1 MPFVPILFADIIN
14 SLPWWGW
21 GLLGLIP
28 PAILALYFLK
38 LKRQP
43 LAVPSTFLW
52 SRTIEDLHVNSLWQ
66 RLRQSLLLFLQ
77 LLLIVLIAITL
88 IRPGWK
94 GTELI
99 GHRFIF
105 LMDISAS
112 MGATDVG
119 PTRLDE
125 AKKQV
130 KALIEQ
136 MKTGDQAMIISFSS
150 RATPVQSYTG
160 DRKLLRTKVDMISQ
174 TNHTSDL
181 NEALRAASGLA
192 NPGQTGDP
200 SKGDVGFA
208 EALPATLYMFT
219 DGKFASVKNFK
230 LGNLDPIFQKIGNE
244 TCGNVAIVAFNTDHH
259 PEKPDKIEAFARIEN
274 FGFKPA
280 AMEASLYIN
289 GTLADAQKVSLPA
302 RKFKTVKVVI
312 KPDEPAVEEI
322 QPEVPT
328 IAGIKFKLDRTAE
341 LEKDGILRLEI
352 KPLGNDVEDFLK
364 EDNKAYAVV
373 SAPHPAKV
381 LLATPGNDALMLAL
395 STSESQKVATLTIVE
410 PAKLADKDLQ
420 KQLLEGAFDLVI
432 YDQCAP
438 TVEKDM
444 PACNTLFIGRV
455 PPVPG
460 WSASKEK
467 FAGPILTDADQVHP
481 LTQLVRMSSNV
492 AIAEATPLKGPPG
505 TAVLLDFDVGPL
517 YCIAP
522 RSGFEDAVLGF
533 EIFTTDK
540 QGEHPANTDWIKQR
554 SFPVFVMNAVRYL
567 GGVKSGANAPTTR
580 PGMPVTLRA
589 EIPVKNLL
597 VQSPRGDGFEVPRE
611 TQNTYVFGK
620 TDDIGVYDVR
630 EGTGAKVS
638 QKFVVNLFDEQECD
652 IFPAYR
658 VPIEHEVVQATVSK
672 QNARQ
677 EIWKW
682 LLLGAVGLLIF
693 EWYIY
698 NKRVYL

>member
-1 MPFVPILFADIIN
+1 MPFAPILFSDIIN

-21 GLLGLIP
+21 LSLGLIP

-38 LKRQP
+38 LKRQQ
-43 LAVPSTFLW
+43 LAVPSTYLW

-66 RLRQSLLLFLQ
+66 RLRQSLLLLLQ
-77 LLLIVLIAITL
+77 LLLIVLLAITL
-88 IRPGWK
+88 LRPGWK

-105 LMDISAS
+105 LIDKSAS
-112 MGATDVG
+112 MGASDVG

-150 RATPVQSYTG
+150 RATPDQSYTG

-174 TNHTSDL
+174 TNHTTDL

-192 NPGQTGDP
+192 NPGQTGDTNNP
-200 SKGDVGFA
+200 ADINVA
-208 EALPATLYMFT
+208 EAMPATLYIFT
-219 DGKFASVKNFK
+219 DGKVASVKNFK
-230 LGNLDPIFQKIGNE
+230 LGNLDPIFQRIGSE
-244 TCGNVAIVAFNTDHH
+244 SCGNVGIVAFSTDHH
-259 PEKPDKIEAFARIEN
+259 PDKPDKIEAFARIEN

-302 RKFKTVKVVI
+302 RKFKTVRS
-312 KPDEPAVEEI
+312 AAGEEQI
-322 QPEVPT
+322 VPEVPT
-328 IAGIKFKLDRTAE
+328 IAGIKFELARTAE

-352 KPLGNDVEDFLK
+352 KPASPDVEDHLPT
-364 EDNKAYAVV
+364 DNKAFAVV

-381 LLATPGNDALMLAL
+381 LLVTPGNDALMLAL
-395 STSESQKVATLTIVE
+395 STSEAQKVATVSIIE
-410 PAKLADKDLQ
+410 PAKLTDKDIQ
-420 KQLLEGAFDLVI
+420 KQLQEGAFDMVI

-438 TVEKDM
+438 AAEKDM

-460 WSASKEK
+460 WSAKPK
-467 FAGPILTDADQVHP
+467 DTNPIFTDADQVHP
-481 LTQLVRMSSNV
+481 LTQLVRMNNV
-492 AIAEATPLKGPPG
+492 LIVEGTPLKGPPG
-505 TAVLLDFDVGPL
+505 TSVLLDFDDGPL
-517 YCIAP
+517 YCVAP
-522 RSGFEDAVLGF
+522 RGGFEDAVLGF
-533 EIFTTDK
+533 EIYSTK
-540 QGEHPANTDWIKQR
+540 KGGEHEANTDWMRQR

-567 GGVKSGANAPTTR
+567 GGVKSGANALTAR
-580 PGMPVTLRA
+580 PGSPVTLRA
-589 EIPVKNLL
+589 EIPVKSLL

-620 TDDIGVYDVR
+620 ADDIGVYDVK

-658 VPIEHEVVQATVSK
+658 LDIEHEVIQATVSK

-677 EIWKW
+677 EVWKW
-682 LLLGAVGLLIF
+682 LLLGAIGLLIF

>member
-1 MPFVPILFADIIN
+1 MAHNPLMPLAPILFADIIN
-14 SLPWWGW
+14 SLPLWGW
-21 GLLGLIP
+21 GLLALIP

-77 LLLIVLIAITL
+77 LLLIVLLAITL

-105 LMDISAS
+105 LIDKSAS
-112 MGATDVG
+112 MGASDVG

-130 KALIEQ
+130 KNLIEQ
-136 MKTGDQAMIISFSS
+136 MKTGDQAMIISFSN
-150 RATPVQSYTG
+150 RATPDQSYTG

-200 SKGDVGFA
+200 NNPADVNVA
-208 EALPATLYMFT
+208 EAMPATLYMFT
-219 DGKFASVKNFK
+219 DGRVASVKDFK
-230 LGNLDPIFQKIGNE
+230 LGNLDPVYQKIGSL
-244 TCGNVAIVAFNTDHH
+244 TCGNVAIVAFSTDHH
-259 PEKPDKIEAFARIEN
+259 PDKPEKLEAFARIEN
-274 FGFKPA
+274 FGFQPA
-280 AMEASLYIN
+280 AVEASLYIN
-289 GTLADAQKVSLPA
+289 GALADAQKVNLPA
-302 RKFKTVKVVI
+302 RQFKTGRNADGD
-312 KPDEPAVEEI
+312 DEILP
-322 QPEVPT
+322 QVPT
-328 IAGIKFKLDRTAE
+328 VAGIKFELARTAE

-352 KPLGNDVEDFLK
+352 KPVSSDVEDYLLA
-364 EDNKAYAVV
+364 DNKAYAVV

-381 LLATPGNDALMLAL
+381 LLVTPGNDALMLAL
-395 STSESQKVATLTIVE
+395 STSEAQKVATVTIVE
-410 PAKLADKDLQ
+410 PAKLLDKAIQ
-420 KQLLEGAFDLVI
+420 KQLAEGAFDLVI

-438 TVEKDM
+438 AAEKDM
-444 PACNTLFIGRV
+444 PACNTLFIGRI

-460 WSASKEK
+460 WSAKSKET
-467 FAGPILTDADQVHP
+467 GPIFTDADQVHP
-481 LTQLVRMSSNV
+481 LTQLVRMNNV
-492 AIAEATPLKGPPG
+492 LVVEGTPLKGPPG
-505 TAVLLDFDVGPL
+505 TSVLLDFDSGPL
-517 YCIAP
+517 YCVGP

-533 EIFTTDK
+533 EIYSINK
-540 QGEHPANTDWIKQR
+540 EGQVAANTDWMRQR

-589 EIPVKNLL
+589 EIPVGKLM
-597 VQSPRGDGFEVPRE
+597 VDAPRGDGFEVPRE

-620 TDDIGVYDVR
+620 TDDIGVYSVR

-652 IFPAYR
+652 LFPAYKLD
-658 VPIEHEVVQATVSK
+658 IQHEEVKATVSK

-693 EWYIY
+693 EWYVY

>member
-1 MPFVPILFADIIN
+1 MPFVPLLFADIIN
-14 SLPWWGW
+14 SLPLWGW
-21 GLLGLIP
+21 GLLALIP

-43 LAVPSTFLW
+43 LAVPSTYLW

-66 RLRQSLLLFLQ
+66 RLRQSLLLLLQ

-105 LMDISAS
+105 LIDKSAS
-112 MGATDVG
+112 MAATDVG
-119 PTRLDE
+119 PSRLDE

-150 RATPVQSYTG
+150 RATPDQSYTG

-208 EALPATLYMFT
+208 EAMPATLYMFT
-219 DGKFASVKNFK
+219 DGKFASVKNFQ
-230 LGNLDPIFQKIGNE
+230 LGNLDPIFQKIGSE
-244 TCGNVAIVAFNTDHH
+244 TCGNVAIVAFSTDHH
-259 PEKPDKIEAFARIEN
+259 PDKPDKIEAFARIEN
-274 FGFKPA
+274 FGFKAA

-289 GTLADAQKVSLPA
+289 GTLADAQKVNLPP
-302 RKFKTVKVVI
+302 RQFKTSRNADGN
-312 KPDEPAVEEI
+312 DEILP
-322 QPEVPT
+322 QVPT
-328 IAGIKFKLDRTAE
+328 IANISFALARTAE

-352 KPLGNDVEDFLK
+352 KPLGTDVEDFLK

-381 LLATPGNDALMLAL
+381 LLATPGNDALMVAL
-395 STSESQKVATLTIVE
+395 STPEANKVATVTIVE

-420 KQLLEGAFDLVI
+420 KQLLDGAFDLVI

-438 TVEKDM
+438 AAEKEM

-467 FAGPILTDADQVHP
+467 SAGPIITDADQVHP
-481 LTQLVRMSSNV
+481 LTQLVRLSSNTG
-492 AIAEATPLKGPPG
+492 IAEATPLKGPPG
-505 TAVLLDFDVGPL
+505 MAVLLDFDVGPL
-517 YCIAP
+517 YCVAP

-533 EIFTTDK
+533 ELMHADK
-540 QGEHPANTDWIKQR
+540 DGQHWNTDFLKQR
-554 SFPVFVMNAVRYL
+554 GFPVFVMNAVRYL

-597 VQSPRGDGFEVPRE
+597 VQSPRGDGFEVARE

-630 EGTGAKVS
+630 EGTGAKIS

-658 VPIEHEVVQATVSK
+658 VELQHTEVKATVSK
-672 QNARQ
+672 QTARQ

>member
-1 MPFVPILFADIIN
+1 MPLAPILFADIIN
-14 SLPWWGW
+14 SLPLWGW
-21 GLLGLIP
+21 GLLALIP

-43 LAVPSTFLW
+43 LAVPSTYLW

-66 RLRQSLLLFLQ
+66 RLRQSLLLLLQ
-77 LLLIVLIAITL
+77 LLLIVLLAITL
-88 IRPGWK
+88 LRPGWK

-105 LMDISAS
+105 LIDKSAS
-112 MGATDVG
+112 MGASDVG

-130 KALIEQ
+130 KGLIEQ
-136 MKTGDQAMIISFSS
+136 MQTGDQAMIISFSN
-150 RATPVQSYTG
+150 RATPDQSYTG

-174 TNHTSDL
+174 TNHTTDL

-192 NPGQTGDP
+192 NPGQSGDP

-208 EALPATLYMFT
+208 EAMPATLYIFT
-219 DGKFASVKNFK
+219 DGKLASVKNFQV
-230 LGNLDPIFQKIGNE
+230 GNLEPVFQKIGSE
-244 TCGNVAIVAFNTDHH
+244 TCGNVAIVAFSTDHH
-259 PEKPDKIEAFARIEN
+259 PDKPEKVEAFARIEN

-280 AMEASLYIN
+280 TMEASLYIN

-302 RKFKTVKVVI
+302 RQFKVAKS
-312 KPDEPAVEEI
+312 AAGVEEI
-322 QPEVPT
+322 LPQVPT
-328 IAGIKFKLDRTAE
+328 IAGIKFELARTAE

-352 KPLGNDVEDFLK
+352 KPLGTDVEDYLSA
-364 EDNKAYAVV
+364 DNKAYAVV
-373 SAPHPAKV
+373 SAPRPAKV

-395 STSESQKVATLTIVE
+395 STSESQKVATVTIVE
-410 PAKLADKDLQ
+410 PAKLADKDIK
-420 KQLLEGAFDLVI
+420 KQLQEGAYDLVI

-438 TVEKDM
+438 AAEKEM

-455 PPVPG
+455 PPVAG
-460 WSASKEK
+460 WGTIMKEK
-467 FAGPILTDADQVHP
+467 VAGPILTDTDQVHP
-481 LTQLVRMSSNV
+481 LTQLVKMSGNV

-505 TAVLLDFDVGPL
+505 MLVLLDFHVGPL

-522 RSGFEDAVLGF
+522 RGGFEDAVLGF
-533 EIFTTDK
+533 EIYSTNKD
-540 QGEHPANTDWIKQR
+540 GEHAANTDWMIQR
-554 SFPVFVMNAVRYL
+554 SFPVFMMNAVRYL

-589 EIPVKNLL
+589 EIPVKTLL
-597 VQSPRGDGFEVPRE
+597 VQAPRGDGFEVPRE

-658 VPIEHEVVQATVSK
+658 LDIQHDVVEATLSK
-672 QNARQ
+672 QSARQ